1 MMNDL
6 IQFSKR
12 GLFILVL
19 LLSMTA
25 CGGSNE
31 AEESSTTDT
40 AVDAIPTSSPGGPQ
54 PTIVS
59 GIGDITAVVEEYRQ
73 LLGGVNNGGDPGSK
87 GTTGYREINWDSVPD
102 EMAAPNPY
110 PSDFFNAPEAPR
122 ARGIFLQTPGTALMI
137 SANSDNPFGVLPR
150 FGNINPQYAD
160 IFKTFSEERL
170 FSPVGSHVVNL
181 TFFVPGT
188 NIPATVRGFGAVYT
202 DVDTNHTAF
211 EYFDVNGQSLGKFE
225 TPIAD
230 NGLSFLGVAFDEPIV
245 YRVEVRY
252 GTGALG
258 PNDGEGGVDVA
269 VMDNFIYGEPQP
281 VAGAE
286 TAQTTTDPA
295 TIPVPDVTLPAK
307 FVTANEQRLSSLE
320 VDLTTLSPAPDGLT
334 YVVWLGNAQGDWEMG
349 GAAAGGQ
356 LFTYVDPS
364 GRNLLERVT
373 GVSLSLEESAA
384 ATAMTAPN
392 HIWYTA
398 SIPAHI
404 QSDIRL
410 LVVSAPDTPSN
421 MPYDPGLKAQAEV
434 ALAHAQLALDA
445 FNAGDLPGGQN
456 HIEHVWNIL
465 LGSANPEYGDMNGDG
480 SAQNPGDGF
489 GIEPYAVKAAEVVD
503 RIAETPDLSEFHRQ
517 AAVNLGVCVRNVSST
532 WVPEAKALAGQI
544 MTATDVTAAQAAA
557 QVLVISLNNL
567 LNGLDIDAN
576 GTIDANPNEC
586 GAERAYQFS
595 HDLFDLVLVRP

>member
-1 MMNDL
+1 MNQTM
-6 IQFSKR
+6 QFVKR
-12 GLFILVL
+12 GLFLVVL
-19 LLSMTA
+19 LLGITA
-25 CGGSNE
+25 CGGNE
-31 AEESSTTDT
+31 VTGDLPAADT
-40 AVDAIPTSSPGGPQ
+40 AVEAIPTSPPGGPQ

-59 GIGDITAVVEEYRQ
+59 GAGDITAIVEEYRQ
-73 LLGGVNNGGDPGSK
+73 LLGGVNNGGDPGNK
-87 GTTGYREINWDSVPD
+87 GTTGFREINWDGVPD

-110 PSDFFNAPEAPR
+110 PADFFNAPEPPR
-122 ARGIFLQTPGTALMI
+122 ARGIFLDTPGTALMI
-137 SANSDNPFGVLPR
+137 SADSDNPTGTLPR

-170 FSPVGSHVVNL
+170 FSPVGSNIVNL

-211 EYFDVNGQSLGKFE
+211 EYFDINGQSLGKFE

-230 NGLSFLGVAFDEPIV
+230 SGLSFLGVAFDEPIV

-258 PNDGEGGVDVA
+258 PNDGEGDVDVA
-269 VMDNFIYGEPQP
+269 VMDNFIFGEPQP

-295 TIPVPDVTLPAK
+295 AVTVADVTVAAK
-307 FVTANEQRLSSLE
+307 FVTVNEQRLSSVEL
-320 VDLTTLSPAPDGLT
+320 DLTALPPAPAGLT
-334 YVVWLGNAQGDWEMG
+334 YLVWFSNTQGDWEKA

-356 LFTYVDPS
+356 PFTFVDPS

-373 GVSLSLEESAA
+373 GVSVSLEESAA
-384 ATAMTAPN
+384 AATLTAPN
-392 HIWYTA
+392 HIWYANTIPTA
-398 SIPAHI
+398 I
-404 QSDIRL
+404 QSDVRL
-410 LVVSAPDTPSN
+410 LVVSAPDTPTN
-421 MPYDPGLKAQAEV
+421 TPYDPGLKAQAEV

-445 FNAGDLPGGQN
+445 FNAADLAGGQN

-465 LGSANPEYGDMNGDG
+465 LGNADPEYGDLNGDG
-480 SAQNPGDGF
+480 SVQNPGDGF
-489 GIEPYAVKAAEVVD
+489 GIWPYAVKAAEVVD
-503 RIAETPDLSEFHRQ
+503 RMAETPGLSEAHRQ
-517 AAVNLGVCVRNVSST
+517 AAVNLGVCVRNVSTT
-532 WVPEAKALAGQI
+532 WGPEVKTLAGQI
-544 MTATDVTAAQAAA
+544 MAAADVTTAHAAA

-567 LNGLDIDAN
+567 LYGLDIDAN
-576 GTIDANPNEC
+576 GSIDAIPNEC